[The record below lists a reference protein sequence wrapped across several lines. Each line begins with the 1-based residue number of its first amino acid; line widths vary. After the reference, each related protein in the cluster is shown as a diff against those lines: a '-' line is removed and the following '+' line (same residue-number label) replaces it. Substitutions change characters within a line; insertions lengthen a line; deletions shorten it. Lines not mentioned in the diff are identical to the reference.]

1 MCPLQ
6 ESRRKAAEEECKKHG
21 RRKIPEKIRKNREN
35 SRKAKA
41 IKNSIKN
48 NEKTGRFTKEAP
60 HAAAVRQ
67 HFRHLQHV
75 LIHVSASAA
84 IAAIV
89 SVAEE
94 QKQDYPQA
102 AVISAATAPVGISV
116 SAAAQQKKD
125 PQDIASAGI
134 SVSTKQSAVSGITS
148 ASTVCSS

>member
-1 MCPLQ
+1 MT
-6 ESRRKAAEEECKKHG
+6 KKRG
-21 RRKIPEKIRKNREN
+21 A
-35 SRKAKA
+35 SQ
-41 IKNSIKN
+41 
-48 NEKTGRFTKEAP
+48 KEAP
-60 HAAAVRQ
+60 HAAVVRQ

-102 AVISAATAPVGISV
+102 AVISAATAPVRISV

>member
-1 MCPLQ
+1 M
-6 ESRRKAAEEECKKHG
+6 
-21 RRKIPEKIRKNREN
+21 
-35 SRKAKA
+35 
-41 IKNSIKN
+41 
-48 NEKTGRFTKEAP
+48 
-60 HAAAVRQ
+60 
-67 HFRHLQHV
+67 QHV

-116 SAAAQQKKD
+116 SAAAQQNKD

-134 SVSTKQSAVSGITS
+134 SVSTKQSTVSGITS

>member
-1 MCPLQ
+1 M
-6 ESRRKAAEEECKKHG
+6 
-21 RRKIPEKIRKNREN
+21 
-35 SRKAKA
+35 
-41 IKNSIKN
+41 
-48 NEKTGRFTKEAP
+48 
-60 HAAAVRQ
+60 
-67 HFRHLQHV
+67 QHV

-125 PQDIASAGI
+125 PQEFPFPLNSPLFPESHPHPQFVAAKSLI
-134 SVSTKQSAVSGITS
+134 SFPPN
-148 ASTVCSS
+148 